1 MLRLWLR
8 WSWRDLRRRW
18 VLVSTIALIIAIGT
32 GAFAGLGGTSDWR
45 RRSQDASYERLLVH
59 DLRAVASAG
68 TFVAEGTLAA
78 AVRREL
84 PEAVAVE
91 ERLVVATQVDA
102 SSASGTILVPGRLVG
117 IDVDAGGT
125 VDLVHLVDGI
135 GLADGAT
142 AVLES
147 KFARANG
154 LPSSGTI
161 RVGGERMLTYE
172 GVGFG
177 PGEFLVRDRL
187 GGVFGEAGFAIVYLP
202 IATAQELSGLPGA
215 VDQAL
220 VRLPEGA
227 DRAAAAE
234 RLEAALAAALPDAA
248 VTVDTID
255 DDPVRTALYED
266 ADNDQQT
273 WNVFAFLI
281 LLSASFAA
289 FNLISRIV
297 EAERREIGVGMAIGA
312 RPALLAVRPMLVGA
326 QVALIGVV
334 LGVGVGVL
342 FGAGMRS
349 LLVSFLP
356 LPVWE
361 TPFQVGRFAR
371 AAALGVA
378 LPVVATVIPVWRAV
392 RAEPVEATRSSAYSA
407 MGRTGR
413 LAGLLRRVPSP
424 GRRITTQLPFRN
436 VVRAP
441 RRSALTVLGV
451 GIAITSLVV
460 VLGALDTWLGAID
473 RGQAE
478 LSRVTPDRVVVDLD
492 RFYPVGGDEVRQLLA
507 SPAVARAEVGL
518 KLVGSVRAPSG
529 SETIDVLPELVDLAS
544 PIWSPTLLG
553 ATGEVTDGIVLS
565 EKAARDLGVRPGDK
579 VVLRHPQRAGLGY
592 RLVESTLPV
601 TALQPNPLRFTAFL
615 DRAQAERF
623 GLEGLTNTVQV
634 DPAVG
639 VDELKRALFGLPGVA
654 SVQPVSALGEVV
666 EDLIEQFIGILR
678 LLQAAVL
685 ALAVLIAFNSA
696 SISADER
703 AREEATMFAFGVR
716 VRTVLGVLT
725 AESVLL
731 GIAGTA
737 LGLFA
742 GFFTLRWMI
751 DTMMARTMPDI
762 GFEVLL
768 EPGTIVATVVLGVL
782 AVALA
787 PLFTVRRLHR
797 MDIPSTLRVLE

>member
-1 MLRLWLR
+1 MLGLWLR

-32 GAFAGLGGTSDWR
+32 GVFAGLGGTSDWR
-45 RRSQDASYERLLVH
+45 RRSQDASYARLLAH
-59 DLRAVASAG
+59 DVRAVTSTG
-68 TFVAEGTLAA
+68 TFVPEGSLAS
-78 AVRREL
+78 AVRQAL

-91 ERLVVATQVDA
+91 ERLVVSTQVDA
-102 SSASGTILVPGRLVG
+102 STAAETILVPGRLVG
-117 IDVDAGGT
+117 IDVAAGGT
-125 VDLVHLVDGI
+125 VDLVHVADGV
-135 GLADGAT
+135 GLADGAR
-142 AVLES
+142 AVLEA
-147 KFARANG
+147 KFAAAHD
-154 LPSSGTI
+154 LPPSGTI
-161 RVGGERMLTYE
+161 LLGGDRALTYD
-172 GVGFG
+172 GLGFG

-202 IATAQELSGLPGA
+202 LTTAQELAGLPGA

-227 DRAAAAE
+227 DRQAAAE
-234 RLEAALAAALPDAA
+234 RLEEVLAGALPEAA
-248 VTVDTID
+248 VSVETSD

-297 EAERREIGVGMAIGA
+297 ESERREIGVGMAIGA
-312 RPALLAVRPMLVGA
+312 PPRLLAVRPMLVGA

-334 LGVGVGVL
+334 LGVVVGVL
-342 FGAGMRS
+342 FGAGMRR

-378 LPVVATVIPVWRAV
+378 LPVVATVVPVWRAV

-407 MGRTGR
+407 MGRGGR
-413 LAGLLRRVPSP
+413 LTDLLRRVPTP

-441 RRSALTVLGV
+441 RRSLLTVLGI
-451 GIAITSLVV
+451 GISITALVV

-478 LSRVTPDRVVVDLD
+478 ASRVTPDRVVVDLD
-492 RFYPVGGDEVRQLLA
+492 RFYPVDGEELRGLLA
-507 SPAVARAEVGL
+507 SPVIARAEAGL
-518 KLVGSVRAPSG
+518 KLVGQVRAGPDG
-529 SETIDVLPELVDLAS
+529 EEIDLLPEVVDLSS

-553 ATGEVTDGIVLS
+553 AVGDVRDGIVLS
-565 EKAARDLGVRPGDK
+565 EKAARDLGVRPGDQ
-579 VVLRHPQRAGLGY
+579 VIVRHPQRVGLGY
-592 RLVESTLPV
+592 RLVDSTLPV
-601 TALQPNPLRFTAFL
+601 SALQPNPLRFTAFL
-615 DRAQAERF
+615 DRSQAARF
-623 GLEGLTNTVQV
+623 GLEGLANTVQV
-634 DPAVG
+634 DSAVG

-654 SVQPVSALGEVV
+654 SVQPVSALGDVV
-666 EDLIEQFIGILR
+666 ENLIEQFIGILR
-678 LLQAAVL
+678 LLEGAVL
-685 ALAVLIAFNSA
+685 ALALLIAFNSA

-716 VRTVLGVLT
+716 VRTVLGMLT

-731 GIAGTA
+731 GIVGTV
-737 LGLFA
+737 LGLVV

-751 DTMMARTMPDI
+751 ESMMAETMPDV

-768 EPGTIVATVVLGVL
+768 TPGTMLATVVLGVL

-787 PLFTVRRLHR
+787 PLFTARRLHR